1 MASAQRSRARCV
13 GAAACGMAGLR
24 PSRDSALG
32 CVATNALARGQPR
45 ASARRDTLVAR
56 SAARGGAAALTF
68 PAHDGAAR
76 RPAHRDVARRRRA
89 QGHGRSR
96 SYEPSRASSLATWLA
111 YGLAQSTSWCVATA
125 MLAHARPRHAY
136 SAQPSGDQRRSSRR
150 GGSATTNPCTRIPWL
165 DGRFHT
171 RSSHGDGGAQG
182 HEWPRSSLASRCGSS
197 AARWPAH
204 RQGKQG
210 DASRRRRS
218 ITGRRPRGRKG

>member
-1 MASAQRSRARCV
+1 V
-13 GAAACGMAGLR
+13 K
-24 PSRDSALG
+24 
-32 CVATNALARGQPR
+32 
-45 ASARRDTLVAR
+45 AR
-56 SAARGGAAALTF
+56 SAARGGAAALTS
-68 PAHDGAAR
+68 PAHGGAAR
-76 RPAHRDVARRRRA
+76 RPAHRSVTRRRQA
-89 QGHGRSR
+89 QGHEVSR
-96 SYEPSRASSLATWLA
+96 SYEPLRATSRAIRLACSQ
-111 YGLAQSTSWCVATA
+111 AQGATQCVATA